1 MAVACTKWVEKEKGR
16 FIMGGMTIAKT
27 CTE

>member
-1 MAVACTKWVEKEKGR
+1 MAVAYTKWVEKEKGR